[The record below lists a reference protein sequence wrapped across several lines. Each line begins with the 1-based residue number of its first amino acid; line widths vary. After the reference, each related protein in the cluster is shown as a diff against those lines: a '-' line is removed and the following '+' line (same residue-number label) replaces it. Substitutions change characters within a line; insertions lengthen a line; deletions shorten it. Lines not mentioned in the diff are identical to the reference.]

1 MARYDKYDPI
11 SGGFRA
17 PLNADWLDA
26 DVGKPFGV
34 GLNSTGKV
42 VKGAGQ
48 TGVRAVLV
56 VDAKGLKAGDVVDCM
71 TQGEIVYSSG
81 DVATALVAGTKYV
94 ANTTT
99 GVLATATGTEI
110 GYTVE
115 LSRLVVRVNG
125 AAVA

>member
-26 DVGKPFGV
+26 DVGLIFGV
-34 GLNSTGKV
+34 GLNASGKV
-42 VKGAGQ
+42 VKGAG
-48 TGVRAVLV
+48 TSGVRGVLV
-56 VDAKGLKAGDVVDCM
+56 VDAKGKKANDIVDVM
-71 TQGEIVYSSG
+71 TNGEIVEAASL
-81 DVATALVAGTKYV
+81 AAGTRYV

-115 LSRLVVRVNG
+115 ATRVIVRAIG
-125 AAVA
+125 LAVA